1 MSFWLVILLISATVY
16 EREVV
21 VSNPADSLQTDVQ
34 IKFDLDTR
42 SLVRE
47 GKLDSEGNALRFFR
61 KGNPIPCWIADSV
74 HSCSTSIWLKMDSLF
89 SGERKLTL
97 FYSGSTDGYED
108 GFDSIFTKAQVDS
121 GRGWVFHCDEGEGD
135 VGVSGD
141 GYDSLILQGVA
152 WWERDGGGWGN
163 KQNQGF
169 STGSALHFPEGSFA
183 MWDMPAEACRD
194 SFTIALW
201 LRLDTLEHLTYSS
214 ALRIIAERPDAF
226 SLWLRQG
233 NLGFSLQGA
242 SHPKTCCLPPF
253 GWERVGTPEIPAGFV
268 PQGLSAMGEELLFSA
283 YSKNPPLSRVWR
295 IDPCNLNLLGWF
307 DMPAE
312 ASHTSGLAY
321 DSTRGV
327 LWAADYDSDKLYAI
341 NADSSFATQQAVIL
355 GDFPMGV
362 ENVSACCF
370 ATFHDTMRLVVS
382 TWESSGQTYV
392 LDEQASLDK
401 GEAVVL
407 GSYRNIGYSQGLAFD
422 GEHLWESG
430 LVLTQ
435 LNLEQAVEKADYKEG
450 LLFYFSEPPYPEDI
464 TFLHDTLWMPNEY
477 LDKAFYRLIDD
488 PRKALGRW
496 IHVVATY
503 DCQWLRLYEDGKLAD
518 SARTDYSLPSISSA
532 PLVDYPTDS
541 NLFIGGNGEDKP
553 SFEGTIDEIVLL
565 PRALDSTEIRA
576 LFERRKPLAA
586 EPSFYLEEDVD
597 SLPDLGKV
605 MDKLSDPPGIET
617 SSSKL
622 ILVIPYEEKI
632 KVDLFDV
639 TGRRISTLLPP
650 TSVKDKVELCWPRD
664 IPHGVYYVLVMSQGK
679 TFSRKVVLFR

>member
-108 GFDSIFTKAQVDS
+108 SFDSIFTKAQVDS

-141 GYDSLILQGVA
+141 GHDSLILQGVA
-152 WWERDGGGWGN
+152 WWERDGGGWGRRED
-163 KQNQGF
+163 QTF
-169 STGSALHFPEGSFA
+169 SSGSALHFEPGSFA

-214 ALRIIAERPDAF
+214 ALRILAERPDAF

-283 YSKNPPLSRVWR
+283 YRKAPPVSRVWR
-295 IDPCNLNLLGWF
+295 INPSNLELLDWF

-312 ASHTSGLAY
+312 ATHTSGLAY

-341 NADSSFATQQAVIL
+341 DADSSFATQQAVIL

-407 GSYRNIGYSQGLAFD
+407 GSYKNIGYSQGLAFD

-450 LLFYFSEPPYPEDI
+450 LLSYFSEPPYPEDI
-464 TFLHDTLWMPNEY
+464 TFLQDTLWMPNEY

-503 DCQWLRLYEDGKLAD
+503 DCQWLRLYEGGKLAD
-518 SARTDYSLPSISSA
+518 SARTDYNLPSISSA

-664 IPHGVYYVLVMSQGK
+664 IPHGVYYVLVSSEGEA
-679 TFSRKVVLFR
+679 FSRKVVLFR

>member
-1 MSFWLVILLISATVY
+1 MSFWLVILLASATVY

-21 VSNPADSLQTDVQ
+21 VSNPAESLQTDVQ
-34 IKFDLDTR
+34 IMLTLDTR
-42 SLVRE
+42 SLIE
-47 GKLDSEGNALRFFR
+47 AGKLDLEGNALRFFR
-61 KGNPIPCWIADSV
+61 RVQPLSYWVADGI
-74 HSCSTSIWLKMDSLF
+74 HTCSTRIWLRLDSLF
-89 SGERKLTL
+89 PDESKLTL
-97 FYSGSTDGYED
+97 LYSSSTDGYED
-108 GFDSIFTKAQVDS
+108 SFDAIFTKAQVDS

-141 GYDSLILQGVA
+141 GHDSLILQGVA
-152 WWERDGGGWGN
+152 WCERDGGGWGRRED
-163 KQNQGF
+163 QTF
-169 STGSALHFPEGSFA
+169 STGSALHFEPGSFA
-183 MWDMPAEACRD
+183 TWDMPAEACRD

-201 LRLDTLEHLTYSS
+201 LRLDTLEHLTYSN
-214 ALRIIAERPDAF
+214 ALRILAERPDAF

-233 NLGFSLQGA
+233 NLCFSLQGV
-242 SHPKTCCLPPF
+242 SRPKTCCLPPF
-253 GWERVGTPEIPAGFV
+253 GWERAGTPEIPPEFV
-268 PQGLSAMGEELLFSA
+268 PQGLATIGEELLFSA
-283 YSKNPPLSRVWR
+283 YRKTPPVSRVWR
-295 IDPCNLNLLGWF
+295 IDPSDLTLLDWF
-307 DMPAE
+307 DMPPE
-312 ASHTSGLAY
+312 ATHTSGLAY

-341 NADSSFATQQAVIL
+341 DADSSFAIHSAVTT
-355 GDFPMGV
+355 GEFPMGV
-362 ENVSACCF
+362 DNVSACCF

-407 GSYRNIGYSQGLAFD
+407 GSYRNVGYSQGLAFD

-435 LNLEQAVEKADYKEG
+435 LNLEQAVEKADYKAG
-450 LLFYFSEPPYPEDI
+450 LLSYFSEPPYPEDI

-477 LDKAFYRLIDD
+477 LDRAFYRLIDD

-496 IHVVATY
+496 IHVVAVY
-503 DCQWLRLYEDGKLAD
+503 DGQWLRLYEGGELAD

-532 PLVDYPTDS
+532 PLVDYSTGS

-553 SFEGTIDEIVLL
+553 SFEGTLDEIVLL

-576 LFERRKPLAA
+576 LFKRRKPLAA

-605 MDKLSDPPGIET
+605 VDKLSDPAGVRT

-622 ILVIPYEEKI
+622 TLVIPYERRI
-632 KVDLFDV
+632 RVDLFDI

-650 TSVKDKVELCWPRD
+650 TSVKDKVELHWPAG
-664 IPHGVYYVLVMSQGK
+664 IHHGVYYVVVSSEGEA
-679 TFSRKVVLFR
+679 FSRKVVLFR

>member
-1 MSFWLVILLISATVY
+1 
-16 EREVV
+16 
-21 VSNPADSLQTDVQ
+21 
-34 IKFDLDTR
+34 
-42 SLVRE
+42 
-47 GKLDSEGNALRFFR
+47 
-61 KGNPIPCWIADSV
+61 
-74 HSCSTSIWLKMDSLF
+74 
-89 SGERKLTL
+89 
-97 FYSGSTDGYED
+97 
-108 GFDSIFTKAQVDS
+108 
-121 GRGWVFHCDEGEGD
+121 
-135 VGVSGD
+135 
-141 GYDSLILQGVA
+141 
-152 WWERDGGGWGN
+152 
-163 KQNQGF
+163 
-169 STGSALHFPEGSFA
+169 
-183 MWDMPAEACRD
+183 
-194 SFTIALW
+194 
-201 LRLDTLEHLTYSS
+201 
-214 ALRIIAERPDAF
+214 
-226 SLWLRQG
+226 
-233 NLGFSLQGA
+233 
-242 SHPKTCCLPPF
+242 
-253 GWERVGTPEIPAGFV
+253 
-268 PQGLSAMGEELLFSA
+268 
-283 YSKNPPLSRVWR
+283 
-295 IDPCNLNLLGWF
+295 
-307 DMPAE
+307 MPAE

-341 NADSSFATQQAVIL
+341 DADSSFATQQAVIL

-370 ATFHDTMRLVVS
+370 ATFHDTLRLVVS

-407 GSYRNIGYSQGLAFD
+407 GSYKNIGYSQGLAFD

-435 LNLEQAVEKADYKEG
+435 LNLEQAVEKGNYEEG
-450 LLFYFSEPPYPEDI
+450 LLSYFSQPPYPEDI

-576 LFERRKPLAA
+576 LFERRKPLDA
-586 EPSFYLEEDVD
+586 EVEIHVSEEENTLSPS
-597 SLPDLGKV
+597 GAI
-605 MDKLSDPPGIET
+605 DKLLDPLGIKT
-617 SSSKL
+617 SSTTISL
-622 ILVIPYEEKI
+622 GIPYEI
-632 KVDLFDV
+632 SIGVYLFDV
-639 TGRRISTLLPP
+639 CGRKVAVLLAPQK
-650 TSVKDKVELCWPRD
+650 VRGKVELRWPHN
-664 IPHGVYYVLVMSQGK
+664 IPHGVYYVLVSSEGEA
-679 TFSRKVVLFR
+679 FSRKVVLFR